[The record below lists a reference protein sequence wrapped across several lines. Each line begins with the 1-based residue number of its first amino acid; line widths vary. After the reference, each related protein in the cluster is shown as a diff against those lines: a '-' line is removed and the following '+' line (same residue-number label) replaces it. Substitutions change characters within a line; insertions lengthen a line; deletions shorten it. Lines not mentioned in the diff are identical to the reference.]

1 MKKPNYLK
9 PQDKVAIVCTARK
22 FTAIDAQPA
31 IDLLK
36 SWDLIP
42 VLGNTIGLDN
52 FQLGGSD
59 EERAADFQAQLDNPE
74 IKSIWIARGGYGS
87 VRIIDKLNFD
97 KFLQNPKWIVGF
109 SDITVLH
116 SHINTLGVSTIHGI
130 MPYTVPNTIET
141 SIESLKKALF
151 GESLSYEISSHF
163 DNRIGKTTGELV
175 GGNLSIIYS
184 LLGSESSI
192 DTNGKIL
199 YIEDLDEYLYHIDR
213 MMQNL
218 KRNGY
223 FKNLKGLIVGGMTDM
238 HDNSIPFGLDAIG
251 IIKDV
256 TSEYDFPI
264 CFDFPA
270 GHVKDNRALRL
281 GQEIS
286 FEVTENK
293 VEVNF
298 L

>member
-31 IDLLK
+31 MDLLK

-42 VLGNTIGLDN
+42 VLGSTIGLDN

-74 IKSIWIARGGYGS
+74 IKAIWIARGGYGS
-87 VRIIDKLNFD
+87 VRIIDNLNFD